1 MRRSVCCDQRTQDG
15 KDICARTDLVAPA
28 AHLSPRFSFVVRRLR
43 ARRVARAWNCQ
54 NYHNSGCPVLRAR
67 CEGRASLASTSFGSN
82 VKKGADLY
90 RRRHPSYKFVPPALA
105 KSAQGRAPT
114 SQSGKEKRLV
124 KGYRGE
130 ILLPRVCE
138 PIDAPA
144 SQS

>member
-1 MRRSVCCDQRTQDG
+1 MMIIGCDLHTRYQQIAMVD
-15 KDICARTDLVAPA
+15 TDNGELVE
-28 AHLSPRFSFVVRRLR
+28 RRLEHESGE
-43 ARRVARAWNCQ
+43 ARVARALNCQ

-90 RRRHPSYKFVPPALA
+90 RRRPPVHTSSCLPPLRKARKDGA
-105 KSAQGRAPT
+105 ST